1 MRRRTAAACRAFCC
15 LSLALLIPHAPLR
28 YKEKSSSKW
37 DDGFFKY
44 LYLAFG
50 EDKEAAPAT
59 WADALTK
66 QEYVLIGCE
75 DTDIPTDDGVIRR
88 LQEPTGA
95 KCEF

>member
-1 MRRRTAAACRAFCC
+1 MDTWHRAFHV
-15 LSLALLIPHAPLR
+15 LYSVRGL
-28 YKEKSSSKW
+28 
-37 DDGFFKY
+37 DGVIWRHFVH